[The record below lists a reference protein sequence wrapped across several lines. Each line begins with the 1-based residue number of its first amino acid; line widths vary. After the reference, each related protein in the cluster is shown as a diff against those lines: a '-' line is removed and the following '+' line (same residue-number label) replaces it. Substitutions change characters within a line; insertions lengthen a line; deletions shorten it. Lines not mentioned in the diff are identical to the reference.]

1 MARLTLLLAFLAGAL
16 CAYASPPLHSAPV
29 SMPRR
34 LLLTRTL
41 AVVRTT
47 TTGCVL
53 SFNIANNVH
62 AILKHSQLATHSSTG
77 GEWQGTRDTA
87 DWRRAPVHP
96 AWSSLSLAPL
106 NALTHLLTRAQ
117 ALRCHRTQGQPQ
129 GHRCAGAGAG
139 GDPDDRTC
147 APSVQGTHSSLSRAC
162 TLLHHAACLRPQR
175 LLLASQ
181 LAAKQAAAV

>member
-1 MARLTLLLAFLAGAL
+1 VLSCCSSVGEGCLRGSCLSTQRLALLCQTRTMARLTLLLAFLAGAL

-62 AILKHSQLATHSSTG
+62 AILKHSQLATHSSMG

-87 DWRRAPVHP
+87 DRRRMLRASWSQSSTQRTDTSPHPCPGAALSPHTGTATRPQVRGRWRR
-96 AWSSLSLAPL
+96 
-106 NALTHLLTRAQ
+106 
-117 ALRCHRTQGQPQ
+117 G
-129 GHRCAGAGAG
+129 
-139 GDPDDRTC
+139 
-147 APSVQGTHSSLSRAC
+147 
-162 TLLHHAACLRPQR
+162 
-175 LLLASQ
+175 
-181 LAAKQAAAV
+181 